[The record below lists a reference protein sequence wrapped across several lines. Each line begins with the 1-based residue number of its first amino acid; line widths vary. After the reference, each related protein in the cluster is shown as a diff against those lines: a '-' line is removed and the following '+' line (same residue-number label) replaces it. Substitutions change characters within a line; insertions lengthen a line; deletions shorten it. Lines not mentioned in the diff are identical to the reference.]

1 MARPKKPLSQL
12 RLHCY
17 SLRLTASENDFVRK
31 QADLAG
37 LPIIN
42 YLRISVLAKKEIRAK
57 VTPLQLSHYKELRGI
72 GVNINQLA
80 RKLNMGG
87 NLTIAK
93 EFQELRE
100 LLSKIYFL
108 FQK

>member
-1 MARPKKPLSQL
+1 MARPRKKLDEL
-12 RLHCY
+12 RVHQV
-17 SLRLTASENDFVRK
+17 SVRLTASENDFVRK

-37 LPIIN
+37 LSIVN
-42 YLRISVLAKKEIRAK
+42 YMRVSALAQKEIRAK
-57 VTPLQLSHYKELRGI
+57 VTPLQLSHYKALRGI

-80 RKLNMGG
+80 RKLNMGE